1 MVDKETLKK
10 NIEVFQQLKNL
21 PSLQFF
27 SKDDL
32 NKILRFSQ
40 IKKYKAGEMIIKEG
54 SNDKSVYFLISG
66 RVRVVKHGEGI
77 DVFQRTGDIF
87 GEMCIID
94 GGPRS
99 ASVYAV
105 EDVECLS
112 TDISFVDN
120 LVADDQIAFCA
131 IFYQIIAEVLARRL
145 RETSE
150 ELVQEQVMKEVLSNR
165 LRDVNEELKLAKKE
179 IADLKK

>member
-1 MVDKETLKK
+1 MDKETLKD
-10 NIEVFQQLKNL
+10 NIELFQQLKNL

-32 NKILRFSQ
+32 KKILRFSKL
-40 IKKYKAGEMIIKEG
+40 KKYKPGEVIIEEG
-54 SNDKSVYFLISG
+54 STDKLVYFLITG

-77 DVFQRTGDIF
+77 DIFQRTGDIF

-105 EDVECLS
+105 EDVECLA
-112 TDISFVDN
+112 TDVSFVDN

-131 IFYQIIAEVLARRL
+131 IFYQIVAEVLARRL

-150 ELVQEQVMKEVLSNR
+150 ELVQEQVMKEILSNR
-165 LRDVNEELKLAKKE
+165 LKEANAELMRAKAE
-179 IADLKK
+179 IAKLKK